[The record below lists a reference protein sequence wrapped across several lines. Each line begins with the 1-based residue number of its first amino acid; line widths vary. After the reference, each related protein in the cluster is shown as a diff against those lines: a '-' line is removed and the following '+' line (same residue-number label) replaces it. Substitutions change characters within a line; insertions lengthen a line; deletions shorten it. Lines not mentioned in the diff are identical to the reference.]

1 MNKQICIK
9 GVWDS
14 SVPNIEFNKKG
25 ISNYYQLYKNLE
37 NNYPRGN
44 EGLKQWDRIIKKIKQ
59 AGRGKK
65 YDCIVG
71 FSGGTD
77 SSYILHLA
85 KDYNLRV
92 LAVNLDN
99 GWGSSIANS
108 NIKKMLEQLE
118 FDLFTYVINYN
129 EMKKILRAYVKSCL
143 PWIDIPTDLAIK
155 SSLHKVAAKEGVKYI
170 FMGNDFRSEG
180 TQPTE
185 WTYGDGR
192 QLRHIVKKFEN
203 IRLKTYPN
211 LTLFNM
217 IYYKVFKKI
226 KVVYPFYY
234 INYNKQDAQELLEK
248 KYNWEY
254 YGGHHY
260 ENIYTKFA
268 ITYLL
273 FEKFKIDKRKITF
286 SAQILNNK
294 MTREEALAKLNDIP
308 YNKKEI
314 KFDLDYFLSKLDL
327 SNEEFKKIMN
337 RCNKSFYDYPSYYQ
351 FLKKFR
357 KVIDPITAKIFNY
370 RPMTFFQM
378 DIINRK

>member
-1 MNKQICIK
+1 MSKQICIK

-268 ITYLL
+268 ITYWL

-308 YNKKEI
+308 YNNKEI

-337 RCNKSFYDYPSYYQ
+337 ACNKSFYDYPSYYQ